1 VDPRIGPERA
11 RFRVDRPMVLAN
23 FAYAKLAMVP
33 DLDGALDELAE
44 LTLGGHSADA
54 AARMTAEISPS

>member
-1 VDPRIGPERA
+1 
-11 RFRVDRPMVLAN
+11 MVLAN